1 MSGAKPTTQTSAPL
15 AFAKLVMNRQSVRSY
30 RGTRVEPEKLQML
43 IESVRLSPS
52 ASNSQP
58 WKLIIVNEPELRIRV
73 ARATFSRTISFNKF
87 ALDAPVIAV
96 LTVERPR
103 VITQIGGWLKR
114 RQFPLIDIGIAAE
127 HFCLQA
133 AELGLGTCMLGWF
146 DERAIKKLLAIPRT
160 TRVGLLITVGYPGPG
175 HLVRPKI
182 RKDAASMCSF
192 NRYSP

>member
-1 MSGAKPTTQTSAPL
+1 MSLS
-15 AFAKLVMNRQSVRSY
+15 FAELVKTRQSVRSY
-30 RGTRVEPEKLQML
+30 QGTPVEPEKLQML
-43 IESVRLSPS
+43 IEAVRLAPS

-58 WKLIIVNEPELRIRV
+58 WKLIIVDEPELRNRV

-87 ALDAPVIAV
+87 APDAPVIAV

-103 VITQIGGWLKR
+103 VITQIGGWIKR
-114 RQFPLIDIGIAAE
+114 REFPLIDIGIAAE

-160 TRVGLLITVGYPGPG
+160 TRVGLLITVGYPGSG
-175 HLVRPKI
+175 HVPRPKN
-182 RKDAASMCSF
+182 RKDTALMCSF
-192 NRYSP
+192 NSYSP